1 MRREHVLRKIITD
14 IIVPMEEDLI
24 DQIGQKVREGLQQ
37 KPNWS
42 RGEIND
48 LFIQVIQEVKNDRR
62 QLSDP

>member
-37 KPNWS
+37 KPNWN

-48 LFIQVIQEVKNDRR
+48 LFIKVIQEVKNDRR